1 MAVLTEHVPVE
12 QIREKAAAVDPAAA
26 AAAAAAVLRVLL
38 VVLAVPFLLIG
49 WIARMAVRAVWTAG
63 TWVFAAVQ
71 VGWELAG
78 PRPDA
83 EDGS

>member
-26 AAAAAAVLRVLL
+26 AAAVLRVLL
-38 VVLAVPFLLIG
+38 VFLAVPFLLIG
-49 WIARMAVRAVWTAG
+49 WIARMVVRAVWTAG

-71 VGWELAG
+71 VGWEQAG